1 MIVFDYV
8 CFIVKQNMFL
18 SIKKS
23 LRDGFLLLSTNVNGL
38 HICNM
43 ALLTSRH
50 WVDCTANWLRG
61 YSQAKSA
68 EFFATIYTN
77 VDLVMLVSHG
87 YRSGQQAPLG
97 MLRKTDDCLCGVM
110 QICHRHMGD
119 FRGAKPQNTQVE
131 GKRGQDED
139 RQNLLRQRF
148 EGHA

>member
-1 MIVFDYV
+1 MYASLSSKI
-8 CFIVKQNMFL
+8 CFYQSKNLCVMDFCCLVPMLMVYIFA
-18 SIKKS
+18 
-23 LRDGFLLLSTNVNGL
+23 
-38 HICNM
+38 